1 MSNFYQT
8 DQELREAIEDLRMG
22 LRLTELY
29 REKRQKYLG
38 IEDPKAFEK
47 LWAKLTHEERADLDA
62 KALDFVEAVCRRL
75 GETSAGDQ
83 RIALLLIEWA
93 DRSKEYVAFDVLL
106 TEFGDFDQR
115 ARILQQGLRLFPS
128 TLTAHW

>member
-1 MSNFYQT
+1 
-8 DQELREAIEDLRMG
+8 MG

-29 REKRQKYLG
+29 REKRQKYMG
-38 IEDPKAFEK
+38 IEDPEAFAK
-47 LWAKLTHEERADLDA
+47 VWATLSHEERTQLQG

-83 RIALLLIEWA
+83 RIALLLVEWA
-93 DRSKEYVAFDVLL
+93 ESSKEYAAFDVLL

-115 ARILQQGLRLFPS
+115 ARVLRLGLRLFPT
-128 TLTAHW
+128 TLTAHWQ

>member
-1 MSNFYQT
+1 LNFFQT

-38 IEDPKAFEK
+38 IEDSKEFSKA
-47 LWAKLTHEERADLDA
+47 WARLSHEERDKLEA

-75 GETSAGDQ
+75 GETSGGDQ
-83 RIALLLIEWA
+83 RIALLLVEWA
-93 DRSKEYVAFDVLL
+93 DRSKEYAPFDVLL
-106 TEFGDFDQR
+106 TEFGDFEQR
-115 ARILQQGLRLFPS
+115 ARILRQGLRLFPS